1 MDRRSDRSSD
11 GASRGGVRALRP
23 ASSGGRVPPHNLQA
37 EESVLGAILLSRESL
52 GAVIEKGLR
61 YDDFYKPSHQQIYDT
76 AVAVFTTGGPVD
88 TITVADELSRAGLL
102 ESVGGVE
109 ALHALQNLTPS
120 IANAPHYAEIVQD
133 AAMLRRL
140 IMVAADI
147 AEIGYSAP
155 DDVAD
160 AIDEAESRVFMVA
173 ERRISNTYVEIGELM
188 KQAIERIEE
197 NFARGDTIT
206 GTATGLH
213 DLDELLSGLQPS
225 TLNIIGARPAMGKCV
240 AWDTPM
246 VDVATGAVVTAAA
259 LFESAAE
266 RDRVEVL
273 ALGDD
278 ARLERRDVSVC
289 VDDGVK
295 PVFTV
300 TTRSGRQCHRHGE
313 PSAADGPRVA
323 TARRDHRR
331 RADRRPHRGAHL
343 RPRRAPGRRDR
354 PPRPTDRRWRY
365 CSPTSSSPDRPVFR
379 LPRTRF
385 GSVPQSAVRH
395 RRHGLGGEGGLRPHR
410 LHVGER
416 APGTRRG
423 PHAHPLRDPE
433 QAAPTVDRA
442 TQVIAEPAFE
452 VEIMDAPSLLRFC
465 DEIGILGK
473 ELALARVRAVAA
485 AAAHGY
491 SLDTVP
497 SAVWDDIYKAKGD
510 LTWAE
515 ISRRCGRSANRNWH
529 PSRRG
534 PLRRETVAALAA
546 SARRRPTAVVGLP

>member
-1 MDRRSDRSSD
+1 MDRRSDRPSD

-140 IMVAADI
+140 IMVAGDI

-246 VDVATGAVVTAAA
+246 VDGATGAVVTAAA

-266 RDRVEVL
+266 RDHVEVL
-273 ALGDD
+273 ALGHD
-278 ARLERRDVSVC
+278 ARLERREGL
-289 VDDGVK
+289 GV
-295 PVFTV
+295 
-300 TTRSGRQCHRHGE
+300 RRRRGQAGLHRHDAG
-313 PSAADGPRVA
+313 ADGA
-323 TARRDHRR
+323 
-331 RADRRPHRGAHL
+331 
-343 RPRRAPGRRDR
+343 
-354 PPRPTDRRWRY
+354 
-365 CSPTSSSPDRPVFR
+365 SPS
-379 LPRTRF
+379 L
-385 GSVPQSAVRH
+385 
-395 RRHGLGGEGGLRPHR
+395 
-410 LHVGER
+410 
-416 APGTRRG
+416 
-423 PHAHPLRDPE
+423 
-433 QAAPTVDRA
+433 RA
-442 TQVIAEPAFE
+442 T
-452 VEIMDAPSLLRFC
+452 
-465 DEIGILGK
+465 
-473 ELALARVRAVAA
+473 
-485 AAAHGY
+485 
-491 SLDTVP
+491 
-497 SAVWDDIYKAKGD
+497 
-510 LTWAE
+510 
-515 ISRRCGRSANRNWH
+515 RC
-529 PSRRG
+529 
-534 PLRRETVAALAA
+534 
-546 SARRRPTAVVGLP
+546 